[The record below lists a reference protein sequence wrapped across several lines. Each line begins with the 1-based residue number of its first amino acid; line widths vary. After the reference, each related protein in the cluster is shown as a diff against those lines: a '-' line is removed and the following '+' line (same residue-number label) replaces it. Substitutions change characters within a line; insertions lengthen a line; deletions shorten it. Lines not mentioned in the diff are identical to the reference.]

1 MRVLGGAASLAL
13 ATAVISVPAAT
24 ASQGLPAVSSGH
36 RPGPDALYAEAPVAP
51 QLHNVAPWKAPPIL
65 VSGAQAYRRGEWL
78 YQDYLLDDHGA
89 LGVPDPGT
97 PWDAGSFGG

>member
-13 ATAVISVPAAT
+13 ATAVIGVPAAT
-24 ASQGLPAVSSGH
+24 ASHVRRAGLPPRRV
-36 RPGPDALYAEAPVAP
+36 AL
-51 QLHNVAPWKAPPIL
+51 H
-65 VSGAQAYRRGEWL
+65 
-78 YQDYLLDDHGA
+78 QDYLLDDHGA